1 MGSTDCYAMGYQ
13 PSPQIKILKL
23 FDECPYSSNTK
34 TPASE
39 ANLEH
44 RCEQTSVASDCESGV
59 SGTGNMQE
67 NRMFENGLIR
77 VHEEDK
83 MHEIMKNKFV
93 SSLSN
98 CGLHTEVEA
107 IHKKVYSG
115 AMCQAKYQSFCIYA
129 RAMDQNFRGGANVKY
144 AWYGAS
150 KNELNDILLHGFGH
164 PMNTGAYRGGI
175 CLSAADHPTGSFRSS
190 VADEDGLRHLL
201 LCRVLL
207 GRTEIV
213 RPDSRQSNPSSEEFD
228 SGVDN
233 LASPKKYIVWS
244 TRLNTHILP
253 EYVVSFRSSTR
264 LEGYQRISRP
274 LRRPSSDFIPFSALT
289 KVLSK
294 FLPSDANEM
303 IAKHYGDHKEKKIT
317 RHEFI
322 QRLRNIAGDKLLLVT
337 IKSHMDK
344 TKAPQIS
351 FLRNCNNRG
360 ENSGLQEWMTSLR

>member
-1 MGSTDCYAMGYQ
+1 MGSIDCYAMGNQ
-13 PSPQIKILKL
+13 PSSQIKILKL
-23 FDECPYSSNTK
+23 FDDCPHSSNIK
-34 TPASE
+34 TPCSE
-39 ANLEH
+39 ANLEDQ
-44 RCEQTSVASDCESGV
+44 CEQTSFASDCESGI

-67 NRMFENGLIR
+67 IPMFENGLIR
-77 VHEEDK
+77 VHEKDK
-83 MHEIMKNKFV
+83 MYEIIKNKFL
-93 SSLSN
+93 SGLSN
-98 CGLHTEVEA
+98 CGFHNEVEA

-115 AMCQAKYQSFCIYA
+115 SMCQAKLQSFSIYA
-129 RAMDQNFRGGANVKY
+129 QAMEQHFRTGANVKY

-150 KNELNDILLHGFGH
+150 KNELNDILSHGFGH
-164 PMNTGAYRGGI
+164 PMNTGVYRGGI
-175 CLSAADHPTGSFRSS
+175 CLSPADHPAESFPSS

-253 EYVVSFRSSTR
+253 EYVVSFRSSTG

-274 LRRPSSDFIPFSALT
+274 LRRPSSDFVPFSVLI

-294 FLPSDANEM
+294 FLPPDANKM
-303 IAKHYGDHKEKKIT
+303 IATHYGDHKEKKMT

-322 QRLRNIAGDKLLLVT
+322 QRLRNIAGDKLLLVV

-344 TKAPQIS
+344 VRCT
-351 FLRNCNNRG
+351 
-360 ENSGLQEWMTSLR
+360 T